1 MARVEW
7 NTPGDYHHGDPPWS
21 KKKRN
26 VPLRTYS
33 GSVVYKRSRRSFTQT
48 DLDRISKTVAI
59 SIPPNTGIDW
69 QRELILFLQ
78 RVTIR
83 MLEKILPF
91 LSEESLSDLYYFVYE
106 VLGNF
111 FGVDTGYI
119 LDNRKES
126 IIFSIIE
133 RLATLG
139 RFDVKITRRQ

>member
-1 MARVEW
+1 MQSDV
-7 NTPGDYHHGDPPWS
+7 
-21 KKKRN
+21 
-26 VPLRTYS
+26 
-33 GSVVYKRSRRSFTQT
+33 
-48 DLDRISKTVAI
+48 DRITKSMEIAI
-59 SIPPNTGIDW
+59 PDNTGFDW

-91 LSEESLSDLYYFVYE
+91 LAEESVEHLYYFVYE
-106 VLGNF
+106 ILGNF

-119 LDNRKES
+119 INRRKDS

-139 RFDVKITRRQ
+139 RLEVTVTKRK